1 MRVGVNIFLTEYSI
15 QPVQLGEELEARG
28 YESLWVAE
36 HSHIPTSRDTPWGG
50 RKDAPPLPKEYRY
63 TYDSFVALA
72 AIAATTDRLKVG
84 TGIALVAQRDPIWL
98 AKEVASLD
106 IISEGRFEF
115 GIGFGWNREEMAS
128 HGVDARTR
136 HRLVRE
142 KIALMKALWTE
153 DRASYRGEMISME
166 ESWAW
171 PKPYQKPHPPIVM
184 GSAGGPMALAAVAEY
199 CDGWMPVHPQDLAGD
214 IARLHA
220 LLEQAGRDPA
230 EVEIGVYGTQPDPEL
245 WKGYEALGVSR
256 VTIFL
261 PPAPADVV
269 VPLLDQHRHLV
280 DN

>member
-1 MRVGVNIFLTEYSI
+1 MRVGVNIFLTDYSI

-36 HSHIPTSRDTPWGG
+36 HSHIPTSRATPWGG
-50 RKDAPPLPKEYRY
+50 RKDAPPLPEEYWH
-63 TYDSFVALA
+63 THDSFVALA

-115 GIGFGWNREEMAS
+115 GIGFGWNREEMAN
-128 HGVDARTR
+128 HGTEARTR
-136 HRLVRE
+136 HQLVRE
-142 KIALMKALWTE
+142 KVALMKALWTE
-153 DRASYRGEMISME
+153 DRASYRGEMISLE

-184 GSAGGPMALAAVAEY
+184 GSGGGPMALAAVAEY
-199 CDGWMPVHPQDLAGD
+199 CDGWMPVHPQNLAGD
-214 IARLHA
+214 IATLHG
-220 LLEQAGRDPA
+220 LLEQAGRDPS
-230 EVEIGVYGTQPDPEL
+230 EVEIGVYGTNPDPEM
-245 WKGYEALGVSR
+245 WKEWESLGVSR
-256 VTIFL
+256 VLIFL

-269 VPLLDQHRHLV
+269 VPLLDQHRHLIH
-280 DN
+280 N

>member
-1 MRVGVNIFLTEYSI
+1 MRVGVNIFLTDYSI

-36 HSHIPTSRDTPWGG
+36 HSHIPTSRATPWGG
-50 RKDAPPLPKEYRY
+50 RKDAPPLPEEYWH
-63 TYDSFVALA
+63 THDSFVALA
-72 AIAATTDRLKVG
+72 AVAATTDRLKIG

-115 GIGFGWNREEMAS
+115 GIGFGWNREEMAN
-128 HGVDARTR
+128 HGTDARTR

-142 KIALMKALWTE
+142 KVALMKALWTQ
-153 DRASYRGEMISME
+153 DRASYRGEMICLE

-184 GSAGGPMALAAVAEY
+184 GSAGGPLAMAAIVEY

-214 IARLHA
+214 LSKLRR
-220 LLEQAGRDPA
+220 LLEEAGRDPS
-230 EVEIGVYGTQPDPEL
+230 EVEIGVYGTDPDPEK
-245 WKGYEALGVSR
+245 WKEWEALGVSR

-261 PPAPADVV
+261 PPGPADVV
-269 VPLLDQHRHLV
+269 VPLLDEYRHLV
-280 DN
+280 EG